1 MLKKLLSDL
10 YLNFNTG
17 TVAWLFHRISG
28 LALVFYLCLHTF
40 AIGTSQYGSG
50 PFDATLGFLQ
60 SPFFKF
66 LEVALIAAVFYHLLN
81 GLRLV
86 FIEITLLTR
95 SHKIIWWGIMIVF
108 AAAMVF
114 TGYMVLGKL
123 LHGAIGAP

>member
-1 MLKKLLSDL
+1 MVKKLLSDL
-10 YLNFNTG
+10 FLNFNTG

-40 AIGTSQYGSG
+40 AIGTAQAGDG
-50 PFDATLGFLQ
+50 AFDAALSFLQ
-60 SPFFKF
+60 TPVFKF

-86 FIEITLLTR
+86 LIELTLLTG
-95 SHKIIWWGIMIVF
+95 SHKILWWLVMAVF
-108 AAAMVF
+108 IAAMAL

-123 LHGAIGAP
+123 LHGAL